1 MKYKISVPG
10 KLFIAG
16 EYAVVEGYHAI
27 LLPTKAALHVNIESS
42 NTWSIY
48 STQWD
53 NPVEYTVD
61 EVASKQSDIW
71 RKTLHTVYS
80 YLKDINTEIKPHRI
94 LITSDFDQMNHKL
107 GLGSS
112 GALTIG
118 LIEAVLTFHQV
129 AFTPLESYKL
139 GVLSTLDIMSQSS
152 YADVAC
158 SAFKKPI
165 MYKKFIP
172 LYMNTNLKT
181 LMSQTWE
188 GLLIESFDAEIPLIV
203 VHTNQSASSTTLVE
217 TLNQSIDDATK
228 SFIFKQIDTCSTQMY
243 QAILEKNYAQ
253 LSTWMMQHERYI
265 HQLDSYTNQAIYIP
279 EIKHIFQILKTYHVA
294 FKTSGAGGGDNII
307 AVIPSV
313 EMYNEMKHQFK
324 SYPVINHMIQGVC
337 YE

>member
-1 MKYKISVPG
+1 MKHKISVPG
-10 KLFIAG
+10 KLFISG
-16 EYAVVEGYHAI
+16 EYAVVDGYHAV
-27 LLPTKAALHVNIESS
+27 LLPTKAALHVDIESS
-42 NTWSIY
+42 NQWSIY

-53 NPVEYTVD
+53 NSVEYTIED
-61 EVASKQSDIW
+61 IASNQTESW

-80 YLKDINTEIKPHRI
+80 YLKELNIVIMPHHI
-94 LITSDFDQMNHKL
+94 HISSDLDQMKHKL

-139 GVLSTLDIMSQSS
+139 GVLSTRHDINKSS
-152 YADVAC
+152 YADIAC

-165 MYKKFIP
+165 LYKKFIQ
-172 LYMNTNLKT
+172 LSTNLNIKR
-181 LMSQTWE
+181 LISENWQ
-188 GLLIESFDAEIPLIV
+188 GLLIETFDAKLPLMVI
-203 VHTNQSASSTTLVE
+203 HTNKSASSTALVD

-243 QAILEKNYAQ
+243 QAILEDNHTQ
-253 LSTWMMQHERYI
+253 LTTWMTQHERYLR
-265 HQLDSYTNQAIYIP
+265 QLDRYTDEAIYIP
-279 EIKHIFQILKTYHVA
+279 EIKDIFQILKTYRVA

-313 EMYNEMKHQFK
+313 EMYNEMKHQFE